1 MLSLYLK
8 LFLSFMKI
16 GLFSVGGGYAI
27 LPLIK
32 EEVVELNG
40 WLTLSEYADVITISQ
55 MTPGPI
61 SINAA
66 TFVGTRLGGLPGAL
80 LATLG
85 CILPSCIIVT
95 LLAYFY
101 MKYHSLT
108 VVQGVLAGL
117 RPAVVAMIA
126 TACLSILLLSFF
138 GSDALPVALSGFD
151 LSSVLIF
158 GASLFLLMKFRPSPI
173 YVMLGAG
180 VVGIGIYLVQ
190 KYAL

>member
-1 MLSLYLK
+1 MSLYLN
-8 LFLSFMKI
+8 LLLSFMKI
-16 GLFSVGGGYAI
+16 GLFSIGGGYAI

-32 EEVVELNG
+32 EEVVDLNH
-40 WLTLSEYADVITISQ
+40 WLTLSEYADVVTISQ

-61 SINAA
+61 AINAA

-80 LATLG
+80 VATLG

-101 MKYHSLT
+101 MKYRSLAI
-108 VVQGVLAGL
+108 VQGVLTGL

-126 TACLSILLLSFF
+126 TACVSILLLSFF
-138 GSDALPVALSGFD
+138 GSDALPIALSGFD

-158 GASLFLLMKFRPSPI
+158 AVCLFVLMKFKPSPI

-180 VVGIGIYLVQ
+180 VVGICIYLVQ
-190 KYAL
+190 KYVM